1 MNLRGLLAVLT
12 AATLALAT
20 EALPAQP
27 GFRSA
32 VAGSRAGNASPGQA
46 NRQASGPADD
56 IAKIRSEWAKA
67 LRAKQLDQIVLLY
80 APDAVFLPPTG
91 ERVTGRPAI
100 RDLTKKIMET
110 FTSDINL
117 DSIVMEHSGSLAYD
131 SGDYSETLVT
141 VADGAQIEAQGNY
154 LMIFKRQPEGN
165 WLIIEQA
172 WTEVLP
178 ATK

>member
-1 MNLRGLLAVLT
+1 MNPRGLLAALT
-12 AATLALAT
+12 VATLALAID
-20 EALPAQP
+20 ALPAP
-27 GFRSA
+27 SGLRSA
-32 VAGSRAGNASPGQA
+32 VEVGNPSPGQA
-46 NRQASGPADD
+46 NREPSGAADD

-67 LRAKQLDQIVLLY
+67 LHAKQLDQIVLFY

-91 ERVTGRPAI
+91 ERIAGRPAI

-117 DSIVMEHSGSLAYD
+117 HSIVMEHSGTLAYD
-131 SGDYSETLVT
+131 SGDYAETLVT
-141 VADGAQIEAQGNY
+141 VADGAKIEAQGNY
-154 LMIFKRQPEGN
+154 LMIFKRQSDSH

>member
-1 MNLRGLLAVLT
+1 MNLPRLLAPLT
-12 AATLALAT
+12 AALLALIT
-20 EALPAQP
+20 GALPAP
-27 GFRSA
+27 IGLRSA
-32 VAGSRAGNASPGQA
+32 VAGSRSENASPGQA
-46 NRQASGPADD
+46 TREASSTADD

-67 LRAKQLDQIVLLY
+67 LHAKQLDQIVMFY

-110 FTSDINL
+110 FTSDITL
-117 DSIVMEHSGSLAYD
+117 HSIVVEHSGSLAYD
-131 SGDYSETLVT
+131 SGDFTETLVT
-141 VADGAQIEAQGNY
+141 VADGAKMEAQGNY
-154 LMIFKRQPEGN
+154 LMIFKRQPDGH

-178 ATK
+178 PTK

>member
-1 MNLRGLLAVLT
+1 LT
-12 AATLALAT
+12 AALLALAID
-20 EALPAQP
+20 ALPAQP

-46 NRQASGPADD
+46 NREASGTADD

-67 LRAKQLDQIVLLY
+67 LHAKQLDQILLLY
-80 APDAVFLPPTG
+80 APDAVFLPPSG

-110 FTSDINL
+110 FTSDISL
-117 DSIVMEHSGSLAYD
+117 HSIAMEHSGSLAYD
-131 SGDYSETLVT
+131 SGDFAETLIT
-141 VADGAQIEAQGNY
+141 VADGAKIEAQGNY

-165 WLIIEQA
+165 WLILEQA
-172 WTEVLP
+172 WTEVVP
-178 ATK
+178 ATR